1 MMAAVMAEGETVI
14 ENVAREPEIVD
25 LAHFLNKMGAKISGA
40 GTETIHIQ
48 GVDRLVA
55 CDYEVMP
62 DRIEAGTFMVAAAV
76 TQGNVVIEGALTHH
90 NKPLISKLKEMGVVF
105 QEEANGLRVIGPK
118 VLKATDVK
126 TLPYPGFPTDMQAQM
141 SIAQLV
147 ADGDSALT
155 ETVFENRFMHFEEL
169 RRMSGNFTIERQTVI
184 MYGPSELSGA
194 QVKASDLR
202 AAAALIIAGLI
213 AKGLTRVSEL
223 KYLDRGY
230 YRFHEKLH
238 ALGANIERVNIQP
251 VKEAVYDQV
260 EMAFA

>member
-1 MMAAVMAEGETVI
+1 
-14 ENVAREPEIVD
+14 
-25 LAHFLNKMGAKISGA
+25 MGAKISGA
-40 GTETIHIQ
+40 GTETIRIQ

-76 TQGNVVIEGALTHH
+76 TQGNVVIEGALAHH
-90 NKPLISKLKEMGVVF
+90 NKPLISKLKEMGVAF
-105 QEEANGLRVIGPK
+105 QEEANGLRVIGPE

-202 AAAALIIAGLI
+202 AAAALIIAGLV